1 MINLTKQEMMKL
13 IEDNVSSDF
22 YSCLLDGVEDAAIAI
37 QKKDDDNKAKDLN
50 AEIRL
55 LKQTV
60 KALAK
65 MTLHYRLGLPQ
76 LPEWVFKILD
86 EAKDKYGDLTKII

>member
-1 MINLTKQEMMKL
+1 MKL

-76 LPEWVFKILD
+76 LPEWVFVALD

>member
-1 MINLTKQEMMKL
+1 MMT
-13 IEDNVSSDF
+13 IYRTENDH
-22 YSCLLDGVEDAAIAI
+22 I
-37 QKKDDDNKAKDLN
+37 KAKDLN
-50 AEIRL
+50 AEIR
-55 LKQTV
+55 
-60 KALAK
+60 LAK